1 MFEFLVTTVLVGVL
15 VALKKLFSRLAAL
28 SHESDVLKRRLDS
41 MRQDLTGVTVAL
53 RANATGE
60 TLPGE
65 GRRVNLG
72 AILDLDRRLNELS
85 ERLKGPIETPGESG
99 AIDRESQVHPSLPP
113 LPSEE
118 AMPPSTAKETE
129 PFVPESAPP
138 ILVPDAN
145 KTLPPP
151 VPVLLPQQPHRPQS
165 PQQDLQPVFDW
176 ESFTG
181 VKLFAWLGGVALFL
195 GAAFFVKY
203 SIEHSLISPMLRII
217 LGLLAGSGLLAGG
230 MWMRRQG
237 YETTVHTLCASG
249 IAILYVDIFAAHAF
263 YDFIPPAAAFVLMA
277 LVTLAAFLLAVRLD
291 GRYIAVL
298 GLVGGFL
305 TPPLLSTG
313 VDRPL
318 GLFSYVALLDAGLI
332 AIAWHK
338 RWVFLVS
345 MSAVGTLAMQLG
357 WAEKFFEVS
366 KALTGCSIFLLFP
379 LFYLAVLIAA
389 GRRKLNDRWVEG
401 PGFVLPL
408 VSMGFAAY
416 MLGFAELGA
425 RPGLVFSFVFL
436 LGSALTGTALLR
448 PDYRPVHAIG
458 GSLAFLM
465 LVYWTVDALTLELLP
480 WALGFYLLF
489 AALHAA
495 FPIALQRLQPESRP
509 VAWASV
515 FPVLMLLP
523 MLIAIGR
530 DLAYSLLIWPAL
542 FAVNGVVLL
551 AAIAPTA
558 VWTVAIA
565 LLLTLSSAA
574 LWLNQSPGIAALPGF
589 LGIVALSTLFFFAI
603 GVFLSRRR
611 PAVQE
616 PGSAPAPAY
625 LQHLPALSA
634 VLPFLL
640 LILAS
645 AELPLAQPAPIFGL
659 ALLLSVLLL
668 GLVYY
673 RQADVV
679 FPVAAGSVALL
690 LYAWHTDHFDASRP
704 MLALPWYLFFSLC
717 FFVFPFLFHKRLQER
732 RIPWVA
738 AALSAPITLV
748 QNKFLRGAWSEV
760 RRQE

>member
-249 IAILYVDIFAAHAF
+249 IAILYVDIFTDLPNARSMFLH
-263 YDFIPPAAAFVLMA
+263 LEGE
-277 LVTLAAFLLAVRLD
+277 LARC
-291 GRYIAVL
+291 
-298 GLVGGFL
+298 
-305 TPPLLSTG
+305 
-313 VDRPL
+313 
-318 GLFSYVALLDAGLI
+318 
-332 AIAWHK
+332 K
-338 RWVFLVS
+338 R
-345 MSAVGTLAMQLG
+345 
-357 WAEKFFEVS
+357 
-366 KALTGCSIFLLFP
+366 
-379 LFYLAVLIAA
+379 
-389 GRRKLNDRWVEG
+389 EG
-401 PGFVLPL
+401 
-408 VSMGFAAY
+408 
-416 MLGFAELGA
+416 
-425 RPGLVFSFVFL
+425 
-436 LGSALTGTALLR
+436 
-448 PDYRPVHAIG
+448 
-458 GSLAFLM
+458 
-465 LVYWTVDALTLELLP
+465 
-480 WALGFYLLF
+480 
-489 AALHAA
+489 
-495 FPIALQRLQPESRP
+495 
-509 VAWASV
+509 
-515 FPVLMLLP
+515 
-523 MLIAIGR
+523 
-530 DLAYSLLIWPAL
+530 
-542 FAVNGVVLL
+542 
-551 AAIAPTA
+551 AP
-558 VWTVAIA
+558 
-565 LLLTLSSAA
+565 
-574 LWLNQSPGIAALPGF
+574 
-589 LGIVALSTLFFFAI
+589 
-603 GVFLSRRR
+603 
-611 PAVQE
+611 
-616 PGSAPAPAY
+616 
-625 LQHLPALSA
+625 
-634 VLPFLL
+634 
-640 LILAS
+640 
-645 AELPLAQPAPIFGL
+645 L
-659 ALLLSVLLL
+659 ALLVCDLDGFKQVNDRFGHLEGNRVLQLVGKGIK
-668 GLVYY
+668 GLC
-673 RQADVV
+673 RQYDCAARMGGDEFVLV
-679 FPVAAGSVALL
+679 LPGLKSDDLQSIRERLAEVAVGAGLTVCGE
-690 LYAWHTDHFDASRP
+690 P
-704 MLALPWYLFFSLC
+704 
-717 FFVFPFLFHKRLQER
+717 
-732 RIPWVA
+732 
-738 AALSAPITLV
+738 
-748 QNKFLRGAWSEV
+748 
-760 RRQE
+760 